1 MSGPSNFRQSWW
13 HNRDYGVFVANPFGR
28 KAMEQGDVSSVAVR
42 PDAPFQLDFAAV
54 IHEGTAYSAEDWFKR
69 LSVR

>member
-1 MSGPSNFRQSWW
+1 MSSSSNFRQSWW

-28 KAMEQGDVSSVAVR
+28 KAMGQGDVSSVVVE
-42 PDAPFQLDFAAV
+42 PGDQLNLEFAAV
-54 IHEGTAYSAEDWFKR
+54 IHEGTTYSPEDWFKR